1 MLFIDGSIM
10 VLVLLVVSLMA
21 VVIGLEKSASIIFE
35 ADGLYPRSLKLKDDV
50 VQNIK
55 RTKVMPKLWAPML
68 ETFIGEVILFLVLIS
83 GNVVGDGSILLT
95 IIIGFNLLIII
106 ILAQLFYRAG
116 RSGYAFD
123 DEIR

>member
-10 VLVLLVVSLMA
+10 VLVILVVSLMA

-35 ADGLYPRSLKLKDDV
+35 ADSLYPRSLKLKNDV

-68 ETFIGEVILFLVLIS
+68 ETFIGEAILFLVLIS

-106 ILAQLFYRAG
+106 LTQLFYKAG

>member
-10 VLVLLVVSLMA
+10 VLVLLVVSLIA

-35 ADGLYPRSLKLKDDV
+35 ADSLYPRSLKLKDDV

-68 ETFIGEVILFLVLIS
+68 ETFIGEAILFLVLIS

-106 ILAQLFYRAG
+106 LTQLFYKAG

>member
-1 MLFIDGSIM
+1 MFIDGSIM
-10 VLVLLVVSLMA
+10 VLVILVVSLMA

-35 ADGLYPRSLKLKDDV
+35 ADSLYPRSLKLKNDV

-68 ETFIGEVILFLVLIS
+68 ETFIGEAVLILVLIS
-83 GNVVGDGSILLT
+83 GNVVGDGSLLLT
-95 IIIGFNLLIII
+95 TIVGFNLLIII

-123 DEIR
+123 D